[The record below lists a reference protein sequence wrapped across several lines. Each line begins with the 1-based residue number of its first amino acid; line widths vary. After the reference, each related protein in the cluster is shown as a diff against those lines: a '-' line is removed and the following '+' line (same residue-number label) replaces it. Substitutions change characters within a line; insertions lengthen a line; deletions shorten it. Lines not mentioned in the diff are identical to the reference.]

1 MVDGGRPG
9 EATRERILDAVEEL
23 FAHHGYD
30 ATPTAK
36 VAATAGVPKGLL
48 FYHFARKID
57 LLTALFAE
65 RMPSAVPHEARDV
78 VRPGDVAGS
87 LLALA
92 ERLRSA
98 HRKSSLV
105 RTILWREA
113 DTHPEV
119 ARAMHAFHDEL
130 VEFATTVIAL
140 ADPRCTD
147 LGARHAAA
155 VAWTGTVTF
164 ALNASRL
171 GGTEHDLPVVAGLL
185 AAGLRAAPG

>member
-1 MVDGGRPG
+1 MVDGTPPG
-9 EATRERILDAVEEL
+9 TATRERVLDAAEEL

-65 RMPSAVPHEARDV
+65 RMPRAVPREARDV

-92 ERLRSA
+92 ERV
-98 HRKSSLV
+98 KSIHLGSGLV

-119 ARAMHAFHDEL
+119 ARALHTFHDEV
-130 VEFATTVIAL
+130 VEFATAVIAL

-147 LGARHAAA
+147 PDARHAAA
-155 VAWTGTVTF
+155 LAWTGTVTL
-164 ALNASRL
+164 ALNATRL
-171 GGTEHDLPVVAGLL
+171 GGAEHDLPKVAGLL
-185 AAGLRAAPG
+185 AAGLRPAPA

>member
-1 MVDGGRPG
+1 MVEGSRAG
-9 EATRERILDAVEEL
+9 EAARERILDAAEEL

-57 LLTALFAE
+57 LLTSLFAE
-65 RMPSAVPHEARDV
+65 RMPPAVPLEAREV
-78 VRPGDVAGS
+78 VHPGDVAGS

-92 ERLRSA
+92 ERLKLTHHGSG
-98 HRKSSLV
+98 LV

-119 ARAMHAFHDEL
+119 ARALHAFHDAL
-130 VEFATTVIAL
+130 VEFATAVIAL

-147 LGARHAAA
+147 VATRHAAA
-155 VAWTGTVTF
+155 LAWTGTVTL
-164 ALNASRL
+164 ALNATRL
-171 GGTEHDLPVVAGLL
+171 GGAEHDLHRVAGLL